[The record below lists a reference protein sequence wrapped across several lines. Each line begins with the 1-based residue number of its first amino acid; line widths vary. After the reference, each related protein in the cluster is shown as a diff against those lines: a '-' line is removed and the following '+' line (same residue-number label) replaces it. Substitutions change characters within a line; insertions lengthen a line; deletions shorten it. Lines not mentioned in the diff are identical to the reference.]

1 MTRSEREAE
10 VMRRIEWS
18 AEYVKQAEPHL
29 RFMLNGGKILRVEGK
44 AEEVCK
50 ALDIVCGT
58 DYIYV
63 YPDKHHAWGM
73 ACRVQKYDRANFT
86 IRKAVESGAQ
96 TELDKRRF
104 AISKGGIYPF
114 LTMQMF
120 VDDDSHEIRRI
131 GIAKTAD
138 IIEAL
143 DRGMGIEKRV
153 QWDNGGKSEFFYVEW
168 EDMRRAGYIV
178 LIYDAKQRRK
188 SA

>member
-1 MTRSEREAE
+1 
-10 VMRRIEWS
+10 MRRIEWS

-96 TELDKRRF
+96 TEFDKRRL

-120 VDDDSHEIRRI
+120 VDDDAHVIRRI
-131 GIAKTAD
+131 GIAKTID
-138 IIEAL
+138 IIDAL
-143 DRGMGIEKRV
+143 DKGMGIEKKVTR
-153 QWDNGGKSEFFYVEW
+153 DDGGKSTFLYVEW
-168 EDMRRAGYIV
+168 EAMRLAGYTV
-178 LIYDAKQRRK
+178 MVYDATKARV
-188 SA
+188 A